1 MVDRV
6 IVDVDLSD
14 IQTIFHGIERR
25 VRTFPMSILA
35 EGLSNA
41 IEEEIES
48 EGQGSWERLSPNTLK
63 RRPRR
68 VGGKLLQDR
77 GLLAN
82 IQSAEGPD
90 WAEAASPAPY
100 AGFHVTGTKWM
111 PPRDW
116 TDVNM
121 DSVLEQFVE
130 EVLEYAVRS

>member
-1 MVDRV
+1 MISRWKWA
-6 IVDVDLSD
+6 S
-14 IQTIFHGIERR
+14 
-25 VRTFPMSILA
+25 
-35 EGLSNA
+35 
-41 IEEEIES
+41 
-48 EGQGSWERLSPNTLK
+48 GSGSSCPIALPPGNLQHQC
-63 RRPRR
+63 
-68 VGGKLLQDR
+68 GKLLQDR